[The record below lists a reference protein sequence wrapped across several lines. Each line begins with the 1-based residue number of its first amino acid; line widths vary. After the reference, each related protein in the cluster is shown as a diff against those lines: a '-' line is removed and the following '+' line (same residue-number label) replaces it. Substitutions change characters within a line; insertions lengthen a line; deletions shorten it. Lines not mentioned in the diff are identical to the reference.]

1 MWLTSRHLGGEGTGR
16 PFPLSPR
23 VTGNGIQA
31 ASRSPPPP
39 GRSRGLLPPPSRGR
53 AVSGDSP
60 DTVHG
65 KETGFHGDFGETDKS
80 LPPTGH
86 RIDGESPPWG
96 RRLAGEGGGT
106 SPSPVPTCHRE
117 RFSWSTPSRLGHNP
131 MNFAKELLFWGVFL
145 CRLYATASLL
155 NSVPACFPCLLRL
168 WLNVFRLTKP
178 RLTQCRL
185 AKNRTMQAVTRGI
198 PHEDGGC
205 TFIEIP
211 VTPPE
216 SVHGLDTERFIK
228 PVRHWFDGLLESC
241 SLSWFILSPGRHS
254 CRNRPTEWY

>member
-1 MWLTSRHLGGEGTGR
+1 MPSITTAVKRLLRLTSRHLGREGTGR

-96 RRLAGEGGGT
+96 RRLDREGDGK
-106 SPSPVPTCHRE
+106 
-117 RFSWSTPSRLGHNP
+117 
-131 MNFAKELLFWGVFL
+131 A
-145 CRLYATASLL
+145 CR
-155 NSVPACFPCLLRL
+155 PCLLCL
-168 WLNVFRLTKP
+168 TEDVFPCEQSTNP
-178 RLTQCRL
+178 RLPLPPPLNAVSQKTAPCRCD
-185 AKNRTMQAVTRGI
+185 Q
-198 PHEDGGC
+198 
-205 TFIEIP
+205 
-211 VTPPE
+211 
-216 SVHGLDTERFIK
+216 
-228 PVRHWFDGLLESC
+228 RH
-241 SLSWFILSPGRHS
+241 
-254 CRNRPTEWY
+254 TA